1 MHKEISLFFFL
12 FYTKQSNSIRVYT
25 EIHDLFVSDS
35 EEDNAHKIR
44 TTTSHDF
51 QDYICNMQ

>member
-1 MHKEISLFFFL
+1 MHKEISLLFF

-25 EIHDLFVSDS
+25 EIHDLLVSDS
-35 EEDNAHKIR
+35 EEDNAHNIR
-44 TTTSHDF
+44 TTTNDDF

>member
-1 MHKEISLFFFL
+1 MHKEISLLFFFIQ
-12 FYTKQSNSIRVYT
+12 KQSNSIRVYT
-25 EIHDLFVSDS
+25 EIHDLLVSDS

-44 TTTSHDF
+44 TTTNHDF